1 MFILAAARITSLT
14 CLRALL
20 TWPSGRRTTPSRK
33 PHRFETLPDSL
44 REDVGLDIWPR

>member
-1 MFILAAARITSLT
+1 MFILAAARRTSLT
-14 CLRALL
+14 CLRIIP
-20 TWPSGRRTTPSRK
+20 TWRWGRRKKPPRK